1 MIHITL
7 KDYKREAVML
17 KSLVD
22 ELRKTNK
29 ELKDENAL
37 NRSRLADAK
46 HLQIFNSDL
55 IRDLKLKV
63 SDLQSRNEDLHER
76 LEKEQSDNCEL
87 QNLYSSKCKD
97 FDAKCAECK
106 ALNEESDALSDSLDN
121 LLQDNSKL
129 EEKLNAYE
137 REGYVVVKEEHYSK
151 LKDVYDKKLAENEIR
166 NANRRKRRAA
176 KSAEKKAAKAKE
188 KKN

>member
-7 KDYKREAVML
+7 KDYKRKATMLEA
-17 KSLVD
+17 LVD
-22 ELRKTNK
+22 ELRKENK
-29 ELKDENAL
+29 NLKDENAI
-37 NRSRLADAK
+37 NRARLADAK
-46 HLQIFNSDL
+46 NLHEFDSDQ
-55 IRDLKLKV
+55 IRDFKLKV
-63 SDLQSRNEDLHER
+63 GDLNSRIEDLHER

-87 QNLYSSKCKD
+87 QNLYSAKCKE
-97 FDAKCAECK
+97 FDDKCAECK

-121 LLQDNSKL
+121 LLQDNAKL